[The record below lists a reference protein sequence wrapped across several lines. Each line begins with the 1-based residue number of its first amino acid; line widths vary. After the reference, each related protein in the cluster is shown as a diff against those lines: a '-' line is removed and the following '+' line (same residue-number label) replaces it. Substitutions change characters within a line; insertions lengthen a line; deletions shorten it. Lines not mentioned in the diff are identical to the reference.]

1 MEAAEGRG
9 DGVASALRSNFQPNR
24 RTSGGVIQK
33 VCAAQC
39 VMVILS
45 SVPLIRPHRMIK
57 LKNKYEISIKEV
69 VLKRIISQ
77 KMRYLIFCLDLV

>member
-33 VCAAQC
+33 VCAVQC
-39 VMVILS
+39 VMVI
-45 SVPLIRPHRMIK
+45 
-57 LKNKYEISIKEV
+57 
-69 VLKRIISQ
+69 
-77 KMRYLIFCLDLV
+77 FCLLFP